1 MDVYEVFRQEEEGDP
16 PTHAGSVEA
25 PNSDLAAQYARE
37 VYSRRGEALKLWV
50 VPRAAIVEVD
60 DSDFLNP
67 PVERVYRMGEG
78 YRITV
83 QKRRE
88 IQARAPRAPHE
99 QGGGSDA

>member
-16 PTHAGSVEA
+16 LAHAGSVEA
-25 PNSDLAAQYARE
+25 PSSELAAQYARE

-60 DSDFLNP
+60 DGDFLNP

-88 IQARAPRAPHE
+88 IQAQAPRGQQE
-99 QGGGSDA
+99 QGTGHDA